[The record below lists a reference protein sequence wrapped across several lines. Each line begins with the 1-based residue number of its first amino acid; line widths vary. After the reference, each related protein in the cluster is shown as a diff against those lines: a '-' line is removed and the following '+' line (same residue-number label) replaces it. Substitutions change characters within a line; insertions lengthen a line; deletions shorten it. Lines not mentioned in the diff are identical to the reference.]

1 MLNLIKFRWSLAIVN
16 VILLFLMSCG
26 GGTEPPDI
34 YEFTPA
40 SGVVGTTV
48 TIYGIGFDPGGVN
61 NIVKFNG
68 TTAHI
73 SSASNNALVVTV
85 PAGATTGSIS
95 VTVNGQTATSSSVFI
110 VN

>member
-1 MLNLIKFRWSLAIVN
+1 MLNLNKVRWGFAIVSL
-16 VILLFLMSCG
+16 ILLFLTSCG

-34 YEFTPA
+34 YEFNPA

-48 TIYGIGFDPGGVN
+48 TINGLGFDPGGAN

-68 TTAHI
+68 TIAPIT
-73 SSASNNALVVTV
+73 SSGNNTLVVTV

-95 VTVNGQTATSSSVFI
+95 VTVNGQTAISSSVFT